1 MGNCKPYF
9 KYSHVFEFQVEGFFD
24 RFYILGKG
32 GKRVAIIR
40 FNIFYDLHTSNFNL
54 ILER

>member
-24 RFYILGKG
+24 RFYVLGKG